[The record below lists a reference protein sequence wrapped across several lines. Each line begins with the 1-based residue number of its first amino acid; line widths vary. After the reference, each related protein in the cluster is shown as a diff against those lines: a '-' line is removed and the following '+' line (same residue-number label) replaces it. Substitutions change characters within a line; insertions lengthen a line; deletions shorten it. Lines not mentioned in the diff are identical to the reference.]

1 MKGGILVRNHFLE
14 QGDTAILYFL
24 NRGRHQEDKFR
35 FHDKINSNIAT
46 MTYHLY
52 GQDMDLTHH
61 ISCNYQQ
68 AAAYLEWWM
77 SMELWLHSAPQI
89 QWLPTTIHHFQG
101 FFNISTWWYMSLVC
115 RNGALAMYLC
125 IHSIHISRG
134 TSSSA
139 ACLFQCRFVILVGWK
154 KLQSRWLFGIPY
166 WDDHCVTKLIINPR
180 CFEYLCLNF
189 RQIYLHP
196 SHKWIPRP

>member
-1 MKGGILVRNHFLE
+1 
-14 QGDTAILYFL
+14 
-24 NRGRHQEDKFR
+24 
-35 FHDKINSNIAT
+35 

-52 GQDMDLTHH
+52 GQDIDLTHH

-125 IHSIHISRG
+125 IHSIHNSRG

-154 KLQSRWLFGIPY
+154 KLQSRWLFGLPY
-166 WDDHCVTKLIINPR
+166 WDDHCVTTSDRSIYTHPTSGYLALKNESPKMRPKCLRWGIELCHRSTPEVFARKLIQKRNWKR
-180 CFEYLCLNF
+180 
-189 RQIYLHP
+189 
-196 SHKWIPRP
+196 

>member
-1 MKGGILVRNHFLE
+1 
-14 QGDTAILYFL
+14 
-24 NRGRHQEDKFR
+24 
-35 FHDKINSNIAT
+35 

-89 QWLPTTIHHFQG
+89 QWLPTTIHHFLG

-154 KLQSRWLFGIPY
+154 KLQSRWLFGLPY

-189 RQIYLHP
+189 RQIHLHP
-196 SHKWIPRP
+196 SHKWIPRPEKWIPQDETQVSALRHRTVPPEHAWGFCKKKLIQKRNWKR

>member
-1 MKGGILVRNHFLE
+1 
-14 QGDTAILYFL
+14 
-24 NRGRHQEDKFR
+24 
-35 FHDKINSNIAT
+35 
-46 MTYHLY
+46 MTYHLH

-68 AAAYLEWWM
+68 AAAYLESWM

-139 ACLFQCRFVILVGWK
+139 VDLLFWWDEQ
-154 KLQSRWLFGIPY
+154 KLQSRWLFGLPY
-166 WDDHCVTKLIINPR
+166 WDDHCVTTSDRSIGST
-180 CFEYLCLNF
+180 
-189 RQIYLHP
+189 HP
-196 SHKWIPRP
+196 YKWIPRPEKWIPQDETQVSAPRHRTVRPEHAWGFASPEAHPKA

>member
-1 MKGGILVRNHFLE
+1 
-14 QGDTAILYFL
+14 
-24 NRGRHQEDKFR
+24 
-35 FHDKINSNIAT
+35 

-115 RNGALAMYLC
+115 RNGALAMYYA
-125 IHSIHISRG
+125 SIVYISRG
-134 TSSSA
+134 VHHLRQLVRFSVDLLFWWDEKNCKAGDCLGFLTEMTIVSANWFSILDALNIYVSTSDRSIYTHPTSGYLA
-139 ACLFQCRFVILVGWK
+139 LKNESRKMRPKCL
-154 KLQSRWLFGIPY
+154 RWGIELCHRSTPEKNAR
-166 WDDHCVTKLIINPR
+166 KLIQKR
-180 CFEYLCLNF
+180 
-189 RQIYLHP
+189 
-196 SHKWIPRP
+196 KWKR